1 MAGLSLF
8 AGSGISWSAKDFLS
22 RCTYSKV
29 LKLRHEGAEEGNI
42 APLFSHRLT
51 ASALFLCEHAPH
63 SPHLIPCQTGGRDLR
78 CDRFTEYY

>member
-8 AGSGISWSAKDFLS
+8 AGNGISWSANDFLS
-22 RCTYSKV
+22 RCTYFKV

-63 SPHLIPCQTGGRDLR
+63 SPTSDPLPDGRP
-78 CDRFTEYY
+78 